1 MTIHKAIL
9 DPSELLVFSVM
20 TTGATKALF
29 LSERQADT
37 LKLLA
42 PLTRQARDLYN
53 RSGQQYPIALPT
65 LRLVRQSAT
74 HGAG

>member
-29 LSERQADT
+29 LSERQAHT

-53 RSGQQYPIALPT
+53 RSLTAVSDRPSQFLPG
-65 LRLVRQSAT
+65 S
-74 HGAG
+74 